1 MSLPEDALKPG
12 RLIGALLPA
21 VDSSVA
27 LQRLPVY
34 LACTVLALVTNYLL
48 GKDIAWDTVN
58 YHLYAGFSAV
68 NDRFAQDYFAAG
80 PPSYFIP
87 YAYVPFYVLVRAGFT
102 PLEIA
107 SALAVL
113 HSVILWLTFELALC
127 VCPSDD
133 RRARMTYGI
142 CAVALAF
149 LNPILMQQIGSSYAD
164 ITTTVP
170 VLAGWLLLAHA
181 VRAPH
186 VARVLG
192 AGLLLGAASALKATN
207 AVHAISGLAVLIMLP
222 LTLRGRIR
230 HGLGYAVA
238 LGLGF
243 AIVAAPW
250 SYRLEKMF
258 GNPLFPLMNNVFRS
272 PEFTTDSLRHFRF
285 IPDSLV
291 NALWR
296 PFAIVDPVPMV
307 QTEMTAPD
315 LRYAVLVV
323 LISALLLGHLWQRF
337 ARASTQSARTEPAV
351 PARVLAALG
360 CGLAAD
366 WVLWLSASGN
376 GRYFLSMASVAAV
389 VIVALLF
396 ELFAGRPKMRS
407 YVLAAIF
414 GVQIVQLYI
423 GANYRWDSLP
433 WDRQW
438 LTIDVPEK
446 LATEPALYLSVGVQ
460 SNSFI
465 APYLAPGAG
474 LVNFSG
480 GYALGPGGAN
490 GARIEAL
497 MRRYAPH
504 LRVLWRG
511 SQPQTDEA
519 GREPDHKTVDDALAR
534 FGLRVDTGDCVTI
547 TVHGLP
553 PEPELTFKF
562 TDSPDEP
569 PKQQSPDTSYLAS
582 CHVVPEAAVLSTQ
595 IARQRAVD
603 LVLDRLEDACPQLFQ
618 PRRLRTEHVRD
629 IWRRLYVNTDLVALV
644 SHGTVKFFNPV
655 RGGPMVE
662 LGRESDWAKAP
673 RQLVCGRRDGRY
685 FARVLESKEGP

>member
-12 RLIGALLPA
+12 RLDGTLLPS
-21 VDSSVA
+21 VDASVA

-34 LACTVLALVTNYLL
+34 LACTLLALVTNYLL

-87 YAYVPFYVLVRAGFT
+87 YAYVPFYALVRAGFT
-102 PLEIA
+102 PLEIT

-113 HSVILWLTFELALC
+113 HSVILWLTFELAFC

-133 RRARMTYGI
+133 RRVRMTYGI

-186 VARVLG
+186 VARVLC

-207 AVHAISGLAVLIMLP
+207 AVHAVSGLAVLIMLP

-230 HGLGYAVA
+230 HGLGYAFA

-250 SYRLEKMF
+250 SYRLDKMF

-272 PEFTTDSLRHFRF
+272 PEFTTEPLRHYRF
-285 IPDSLV
+285 IPDSFA

-307 QTEMTAPD
+307 QTELTAPD

-323 LISALLLGHLWQRF
+323 LAGALFLRQLWQRYS
-337 ARASTQSARTEPAV
+337 RASTRPARAEPAM
-351 PARVLAALG
+351 PARILAALG

-376 GRYFLSMASVAAV
+376 GRYFLPMASVTAV
-389 VIVALLF
+389 VLVALLF
-396 ELFAGRPKMRS
+396 KLFARRPKLRN
-407 YVLAAIF
+407 YLLVAIF
-414 GVQIVQLYI
+414 GVQMVQLYI
-423 GANYRWDSLP
+423 GANHRWEWLP
-433 WDRQW
+433 WDQQW
-438 LTIDVPEK
+438 LAIEVPKK
-446 LATEPALYLSVGVQ
+446 LATEPALYLSRGVQ

-474 LVNFSG
+474 LVNFDG
-480 GYALGPGGAN
+480 GYALGPTGAN

-511 SQPQTDEA
+511 SQASADEA
-519 GREPDHKTVDDALAR
+519 GREPDHASVDDALAR
-534 FGLRVDTGDCVTI
+534 FGLRVDASDCATI

-553 PEPELTFKF
+553 PEPET
-562 TDSPDEP
+562 TIVYANEP
-569 PKQQSPDTSYLAS
+569 VKPQSRDTSYLAS
-582 CHVVPEAAVLSTQ
+582 CHVVPDDTDRSAQ
-595 IARQRAVD
+595 IARERAVD

-618 PRRLRTEHVRD
+618 PRRLRTEQYRE
-629 IWRRLYVNTDLVALV
+629 IWRRLYVNTDLVAQV
-644 SHGTVKFFNPV
+644 SHGTVKFFDPV

-662 LGRESDWAKAP
+662 LGLESDWAKAP
-673 RQLVCGRRDGRY
+673 RRLACGRRDGRY
-685 FARVLESKEGP
+685 FATALQ

>member
-12 RLIGALLPA
+12 RLIGTLLPA

-80 PPSYFIP
+80 PPAYFIP

-102 PLEIA
+102 PLEIT

-113 HSVILWLTFELALC
+113 HSVILWLTFELAVC
-127 VCPSDD
+127 VCPSDE

-142 CAVALAF
+142 CAVTVAF

-186 VARVLG
+186 LARVLG

-207 AVHAISGLAVLIMLP
+207 AVHAMSGLAVLIMLP
-222 LTLRGRIR
+222 LNLRGRIR
-230 HGLGYAVA
+230 HGLAYAFA

-250 SYRLEKMF
+250 SYRLDKMF

-272 PEFTTDSLRHFRF
+272 PEFTTEPLRHFRF
-285 IPDSLV
+285 MPDSLA

-307 QTEMTAPD
+307 QTELTSPD

-323 LISALLLGHLWQRF
+323 LISVLLLRHLWRRF
-337 ARASTQSARTEPAV
+337 SRASTQPARAEPAV
-351 PARVLAALG
+351 AGRVLAALG
-360 CGLAAD
+360 CGLATD

-376 GRYFLSMASVAAV
+376 GRYFLPMASVTAV
-389 VIVALLF
+389 VLVALLCK
-396 ELFAGRPKMRS
+396 LFAGRPKLRN
-407 YVLAAIF
+407 YVLAAML

-438 LTIDVPEK
+438 LAIEVPEK

-474 LVNFSG
+474 LINFSG
-480 GYALGPGGAN
+480 GYALGPEGAN

-511 SQPQTDEA
+511 SQLQAEET
-519 GREPDHKTVDDALAR
+519 GREPDHASVDDALAR
-534 FGLRVDTGDCVTI
+534 FGLRVDASDCATI

-553 PEPELTFKF
+553 PEPEITFKF
-562 TDSPDEP
+562 TESPEP
-569 PKQQSPDTSYLAS
+569 VKPQSSDTSYLAS
-582 CHVVPEAAVLSTQ
+582 CHVVPDATDRSAQ

-644 SHGTVKFFNPV
+644 SHGTVKFLNPV

-673 RQLVCGRRDGRY
+673 RQLDCGRRDGRF
-685 FARVLESKEGP
+685 FATVLP